1 MENKKERNE
10 GIQSRREFFKKAAKG
25 ALPILGA
32 VILASSPII
41 SKAVENEPMECSWGC
56 YNGCSGSCGRSC
68 SYGCSSSCSGS
79 CSGGCKGGCSRSCSY
94 TCSGSCSGSCRSYSS
109 Y

>member
-1 MENKKERNE
+1 MKKENNE
-10 GIQSRREFFKKAAKG
+10 LQSRREFFKKAAKG

-32 VILASSPII
+32 AILASSPII
-41 SKAVENEPMECSWGC
+41 SKAMESEPMGCSWGC
-56 YNGCSGSCGRSC
+56 YNGCSGGCGRSC

-94 TCSGSCSGSCRSYSS
+94 TCSGSCSGSCRGYSS

>member
-10 GIQSRREFFKKAAKG
+10 EIQSRREFFKKAAKG

-41 SKAVENEPMECSWGC
+41 SKAVENEPMGCSWGC

-79 CSGGCKGGCSRSCSY
+79 CSGGCKGGCSRS
-94 TCSGSCSGSCRSYSS
+94 
-109 Y
+109 

>member
-10 GIQSRREFFKKAAKG
+10 EIQSRREFFKKAAKG

-41 SKAVENEPMECSWGC
+41 SKATETEPM
-56 YNGCSGSCGRSC
+56 GCSSGCWYSCYGTCKGYCEGLCEGGCKGTCTGSCVGTCITSC
-68 SYGCSSSCSGS
+68 KSSCSGFA
-79 CSGGCKGGCSRSCSY
+79 Y
-94 TCSGSCSGSCRSYSS
+94 
-109 Y
+109 